1 MPESHLRASDGDR
14 EAVASDLGKHM
25 AAGRLTLAE
34 YDERLARVYAAR
46 TYGELD
52 ELTADLPS
60 LAPTPAL
67 DDPAPTAAPA
77 PRPSPVTGGQV
88 HGLPARPP
96 APPWGWHAH
105 GYGQQSWRAWLA
117 TSAIVLTIYLVT
129 SLGNGAFEYFWP
141 MWVIGPWGAVLLAQQ
156 ITRGGADRDR
166 DRRRLDP

>member
-1 MPESHLRASDGDR
+1 MPDPHLRASDGDR

-60 LAPTPAL
+60 LTPTPAG
-67 DDPAPTAAPA
+67 DEAAPTTAPA
-77 PRPSPVTGGQV
+77 PRPSPVTGGPV
-88 HGLPARPP
+88 SGLPVPP
-96 APPWGWHAH
+96 PVPPWGWHGH

-141 MWVIGPWGAVLLAQQ
+141 MWVIGPWGAVLLAQRLTQ
-156 ITRGGADRDR
+156 GGTDRDR